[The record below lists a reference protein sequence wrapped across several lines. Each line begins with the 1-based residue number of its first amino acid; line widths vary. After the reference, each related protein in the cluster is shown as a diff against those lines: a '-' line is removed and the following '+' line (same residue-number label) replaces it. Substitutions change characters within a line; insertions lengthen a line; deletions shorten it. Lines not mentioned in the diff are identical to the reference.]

1 MPKYLLI
8 DGNSVG
14 YASHHATKLSSGGQ
28 ETQAVFGFLK
38 TMRELRVTYPDH
50 TPIVLWD
57 GRAEWRFALNP
68 SYKSNR
74 NDDPK
79 KVAVKEAYKSQT
91 PFIRDALE
99 ALGIRQM
106 TVATHEA
113 DDMAGYLVSTLMQK
127 PDTEIVLISGDG
139 DWIQLVRTGVTWR
152 DMRDDA
158 KIVTIANLFEKT
170 GYKTPLA
177 YLEGKCLQGD
187 SSDVISGVGGIGEKG
202 APEFL
207 AEFGSVRNFW
217 KVCADGTFVPKKKAH
232 INLYKGTSPLT
243 LEEWT
248 LTYAGDPADEAAKKK
263 HMDAWPGQGRVL
275 FGRNLKLMQLIKVA
289 KPDPAHVE
297 VRKGQLNRERFQQIC
312 EELGFASI
320 LKQLDV
326 FINRFETM

>member
-1 MPKYLLI
+1 MAKYLLI

-14 YASHHATKLSSGGQ
+14 YACHHGTKLSSGGQ

-38 TMRELRVTYPDH
+38 TMRELRVTYPEH

-57 GRAEWRFALNP
+57 GRAEWRFVLNP

-79 KVAVKEAYKSQT
+79 KVATKEAYQSQG
-91 PFIRDALE
+91 PFIKDALE

-106 TVATHEA
+106 RATTHEA
-113 DDMAGYLVSTLMQK
+113 DDMAGYLVSKLMATAG
-127 PDTEIVLISGDG
+127 TEIVLISGDG
-139 DWIQLVRTGVTWR
+139 DWIQLVRSGVTWR

-202 APEFL
+202 APVFL

-217 KVCADGTFVPKKKAH
+217 KMCDDGTFKPKLKAH
-232 INLYKGTSPLT
+232 LNLYQ
-243 LEEWT
+243 
-248 LTYAGDPADEAAKKK
+248 GD
-263 HMDAWPGQGRVL
+263 GRKL

-289 KPDPAHVE
+289 KPEAAYVE
-297 VRKGQLNRERFQQIC
+297 VRKGEVNRERFQQIC

-326 FINRFETM
+326 FINRFEAK

>member
-38 TMRELRVTYPDH
+38 TMRELRVTYPNH

-232 INLYKGTSPLT
+232 INLNEG
-243 LEEWT
+243 E
-248 LTYAGDPADEAAKKK
+248 
-263 HMDAWPGQGRVL
+263 GRKL

>member
-14 YASHHATKLSSGGQ
+14 YACHHGTKLSSGGQ
-28 ETQAVFGFLK
+28 ETQAVFGYLK

-57 GRAEWRFALNP
+57 GRAEWRFTLNP

-79 KVAVKEAYKSQT
+79 KVATKEAYQSQT
-91 PFIRDALE
+91 PFIKDALE

-106 TVATHEA
+106 RVTTHEA
-113 DDMAGYLVSTLMQK
+113 DDMAGYMVGTLMQK

-139 DWIQLVRTGVTWR
+139 DWIQLVRPGVTWR

-158 KIVTIANLFEKT
+158 KIVTSANLFDKT

-217 KVCADGTFVPKKKAH
+217 KLCEEGTLVPKKKAH
-232 INLYKGTSPLT
+232 ISLY
-243 LEEWT
+243 E
-248 LTYAGDPADEAAKKK
+248 GD
-263 HMDAWPGQGRVL
+263 GRKL

-289 KPDPAHVE
+289 KPDPANVE
-297 VRKGQLNRERFQQIC
+297 VRKGELNRERFQHIC

-326 FINRFETM
+326 FINRFEAK

>member
-8 DGNSVG
+8 DANSIG
-14 YASHHATKLSSGGQ
+14 YACQYGTKLSVGSQ
-28 ETQAVFGFLK
+28 ETQAVFGFIK
-38 TMRELRVTYPDH
+38 VMRELRVTYPDY

-57 GRAEWRFALNP
+57 GRATWRYDIHP
-68 SYKSNR
+68 DYKSNR

-79 KVAVKEAYKSQT
+79 KVALKASYESQV
-91 PFIRDALE
+91 PYIKDAIE

-106 TVATHEA
+106 RVKTHEA
-113 DDMAGYLVSTLMQK
+113 DDMAGYLVGTLMQK

-139 DWIQLVRTGVTWR
+139 DWIQLVRPGVTWR

-158 KIVTIANLFEKT
+158 KIVHIGNLFDKT

-177 YLEGKCLQGD
+177 YLEGKCLMGD
-187 SSDVISGVGGIGEKG
+187 GSDVISGVGGIGEKG

-217 KVCADGTFVPKKKAH
+217 NKCDAGEFTPKKKAH
-232 INLYKGTSPLT
+232 INLY
-243 LEEWT
+243 
-248 LTYAGDPADEAAKKK
+248 
-263 HMDAWPGQGRVL
+263 QGEGRKL
-275 FGRNLKLMQLIKVA
+275 FGRNLKLMQLIKVP
-289 KPDPAHVE
+289 KPDPVNVE
-297 VRKGQLNRERFQQIC
+297 VRKGQINKERFQEVC

-326 FINRFETM
+326 FVNRFEA

>member
-232 INLYKGTSPLT
+232 INLNEG
-243 LEEWT
+243 E
-248 LTYAGDPADEAAKKK
+248 
-263 HMDAWPGQGRVL
+263 GRKL